1 MHKHSI
7 GKHISIDAP
16 SAGRQIP
23 TCPKRVIS
31 QRLPLLAGIVVA
43 VVGFG
48 MGGNAA
54 AQAVPAKKADA
65 PMVFADPA
73 KDPTK
78 PAVGGVKWFWPTHAR
93 NFERR
98 KAGNIDLVFLG
109 DSITQG
115 WPGDLF
121 GKYYGSMKAVNF
133 GCGGDKIQNLLM
145 RLEGDDGELKGTSPK
160 VIVLL
165 IGINNME
172 DNTDAEIAYGVDNML
187 KRLGQECPKAKVL
200 LLGILPTKGTQNDK
214 IKSTNALIAKLDNGK
229 NIRFLDMGPKFLDRD
244 GKVTDDLLGDEVH
257 LTPKGYEIWAKTM
270 NPLLKQM
277 MREDG
282 ATLKR

>member
-1 MHKHSI
+1 MQKHPTS
-7 GKHISIDAP
+7 KSISIP
-16 SAGRQIP
+16 LSSSPGRSAHRQIP
-23 TCPKRVIS
+23 NHPNRVIS
-31 QRLPLLAGIVVA
+31 QRLRLLAGSLVTIM
-43 VVGFG
+43 GFG
-48 MGGNAA
+48 LSGYAA

-78 PAVGGVKWFWPTHAR
+78 PAVGGVRWFWPTHAR

-165 IGINNME
+165 IGINNIA
-172 DNTDAEIAYGVDNML
+172 DNTDAEIAYGIDNML
-187 KRLGQECPKAKVL
+187 KRVGQECPKAKIL
-200 LLGILPTKGTQNDK
+200 LLAILPTKGTQNGK

-244 GKVTDDLLGDEVH
+244 GKIPEGLLADEVH
-257 LTPKGYEIWAKTM
+257 LTPTGYEIWAKTM
-270 NPLLKQM
+270 TPLLKQM
-277 MREDG
+277 MR
-282 ATLKR
+282 